1 MSRNTLQLRSLYE
14 WDDLDK
20 FHFSTSHQRSYITNG
35 RVNEALLQEGLTAG
49 LAKDALQ
56 WILGASAEYGLGAI
70 GLAAGGAPV
79 AAGPAVE
86 TGIDALFA
94 ADSIKSAVSAVGA
107 ATAIFGGEWA
117 SKLARLWDAVQDM
130 VKGGL
135 GSLGGL
141 YDNIVTVIREGLSL
155 IAPAADLMEQAAAAL
170 QEGVEK
176 LVQSMVDAIVQGIK
190 ALIPEATVGVTLA
203 AAIRTAL
210 SALASNAFTIVAGIV
225 DAIGPL
231 KSFLLEDGV
240 AAQFFSD
247 LYDKVIELTIAMAE
261 RIEERGWIMATLG
274 GVPGL
279 LVKAFGPD
287 GFRMLADK
295 IKGLVPVM
303 MDVIDTVVQILMPA
317 LFAGL
322 AIYQI
327 LMKEDWKKGGV
338 TNKMKEIGAEII
350 ADGRIP
356 TLANLLL
363 EAEDE
368 DKDPDDDF
376 PDIHDPVEVEVTGN
390 AAKDL
395 ETAFNAGPEG
405 VRAFMDANKNP
416 EVIEIL
422 TQAAEEY
429 DGSDP
434 DDKIA
439 IGDSTP
445 ISVSDL
451 APTQQFIDLMQSVS
465 FPLGSAN
472 ILDGAITSKTTGA
485 PGAISV
491 SGDAVLDGHHRW
503 SGVYAITPD
512 GNISA
517 KDFQF
522 SGGVKDKLAA
532 AQLAVAAVNK
542 GGKHPSQGGG
552 AATDI
557 IGKGKEAIVAMIDTN
572 KGQQTDPDA
581 PGTLLNDEMI
591 QAVADGN
598 HPAIEE
604 WAGLT
609 GEEEFI
615 SLADSAA
622 GFENDPIRK
631 AIADK
636 VATNLAGLPQPLA
649 GAPASRE
656 DMPQLDHPIIGG
668 KAGLAS
674 IEAGLPAGEFNVH
687 PPFTKESR
695 LSQDDLVI
703 ERWQKLAGLLK
714 G

>member
-1 MSRNTLQLRSLYE
+1 
-14 WDDLDK
+14 
-20 FHFSTSHQRSYITNG
+20 
-35 RVNEALLQEGLTAG
+35 
-49 LAKDALQ
+49 
-56 WILGASAEYGLGAI
+56 
-70 GLAAGGAPV
+70 
-79 AAGPAVE
+79 
-86 TGIDALFA
+86 
-94 ADSIKSAVSAVGA
+94 
-107 ATAIFGGEWA
+107 
-117 SKLARLWDAVQDM
+117 
-130 VKGGL
+130 
-135 GSLGGL
+135 
-141 YDNIVTVIREGLSL
+141 
-155 IAPAADLMEQAAAAL
+155 MEQAAAAL

-190 ALIPEATVGVTLA
+190 ALIPEATVGVGVA

-210 SALASNAFTIVAGIV
+210 SALATNAFTIVAGIV

-247 LYDKVIELTIAMAE
+247 LYDQVIELTIAMAE
-261 RIEERGWIMATLG
+261 RIEERGWIMATIG

-295 IKGLVPVM
+295 MKGLVPVM
-303 MDVIDTVVQILMPA
+303 MDVIDTMVQVLMPA

-327 LMKEDWKKGGV
+327 LMKEDWKKGGA

-368 DKDPDDDF
+368 DKDPDDNF
-376 PDIHDPVEVEVTGN
+376 PDIHDPVEVELVGD
-390 AAKDL
+390 AGEDL
-395 ETAFNAGPEG
+395 ESAFNAGPEG
-405 VRAFMDANKNP
+405 VRAFMDANKDP
-416 EVIEIL
+416 AVVQIL
-422 TQAAEEY
+422 TKAAEEY

-434 DDKIA
+434 DDKIEVGGA
-439 IGDSTP
+439 GSIK
-445 ISVSDL
+445 VSDL

-465 FPLGSAN
+465 FPLGSAGV
-472 ILDGAITSKTTGA
+472 LDGAVTSKTTGA
-485 PGAISV
+485 PGAISI
-491 SGDAVLDGHHRW
+491 SGDAILDGHHRW

-512 GNISA
+512 GTISA

-522 SGGVKDKLAA
+522 PGGVKDKLAA
-532 AQLAVAAVNK
+532 AQLAVAAVNPGGGHPSK
-542 GGKHPSQGGG
+542 GGA

-557 IGKGKEAIVAMIDTN
+557 IGLGKDAIVAMIDAN
-572 KGQQTDPDA
+572 KGQQTDDNA
-581 PGTLLNDEMI
+581 PGALLNDDMI
-591 QAVADGN
+591 QAIANGDY
-598 HPAIEE
+598 PAIEK

-609 GEEEFI
+609 GDEEFVT
-615 SLADSAA
+615 LADSAA
-622 GFENDPIRK
+622 SFENDPIRK
-631 AIADK
+631 AIADT
-636 VATNLAGLPQPLA
+636 VGSNLAAMPQPLA

-656 DMPQLDHPIIGG
+656 DMPQLDHPSIGG
-668 KAGLAS
+668 KSGLAS
-674 IEAGLPAGEFNVH
+674 IEAGLPAGEFNII